1 MAKYVV
7 TRAFHG
13 AAKGDTFETDNLHPA
28 LLANV
33 APAEEGGKDLGAA
46 ETEAATLKLPAAVK
60 R

>member
-28 LLANV
+28 LLPNV
-33 APAEEGGKDLGAA
+33 APVEEGGKDLSAV
-46 ETEAATLKLPAAVK
+46 EEEASTLKLPAVK

>member
-1 MAKYVV
+1 MKYVV

-13 AAKGDTFETDNLHPA
+13 VNKGDTFETDNLHHA

-33 APAEEGGKDLGAA
+33 APAEEGGKDLSAV
-46 ETEAATLKLPAAVK
+46 EEEAATLKLPAAVK